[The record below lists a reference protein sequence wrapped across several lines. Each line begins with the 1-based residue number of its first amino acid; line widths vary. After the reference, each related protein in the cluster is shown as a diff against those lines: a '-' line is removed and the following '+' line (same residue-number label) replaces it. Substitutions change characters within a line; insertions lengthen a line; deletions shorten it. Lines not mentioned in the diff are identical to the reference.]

1 MLGERPAAA
10 VLPAH
15 AQRVVERV
23 EGLAVHPPDGDV
35 AEQGADVLSQGAD
48 VLSQGAF
55 IPGARGLLDVQDR
68 HVAVEHLPDGR
79 RGSRLALLVD
89 LGEQSRSDLLGLG
102 RRGRPRRNDLGEV
115 VPLLRHRIE
124 SAYTRT
130 RSDPLGSVATSPR
143 WRLRRPVV
151 EATRNMLSS
160 VSRHV

>member
-1 MLGERPAAA
+1 
-10 VLPAH
+10 
-15 AQRVVERV
+15 
-23 EGLAVHPPDGDV
+23 
-35 AEQGADVLSQGAD
+35 VLSQE
-48 VLSQGAF
+48 AF

-124 SAYTRT
+124 SGVHAYPQRPAGECRDLPSLALAATCR
-130 RSDPLGSVATSPR
+130 RSHP
-143 WRLRRPVV
+143 
-151 EATRNMLSS
+151 NMLSS